1 MTQLLDENFAGA
13 SSVSLSAARAVKRR
27 YPTADT
33 DDLTQVG
40 LMWCIEHP
48 RKFREYV
55 DNFEDRK
62 LYKALYN
69 YMSNYARSERAKY
82 HGYSLEDEVFYSKRM
97 LKGDGRRPGLLH
109 YVFDR
114 SSWESPPAP
123 DGAGRRTGDPAEGG
137 NWLALMCD
145 VDRAVQTLSSDD
157 RTLLTEHFLFEVT
170 YEALGRR
177 IGVSKTTAAKYVDRA
192 VARVQDALGGSRP
205 RQDPP
210 EEDWRQEPVYVGG
223 RRAITNAHARALLEN
238 M

>member
-1 MTQLLDENFAGA
+1 MTLLLDENFAGA

-62 LYKALYN
+62 LYRALFN
-69 YMSNYARSERAKY
+69 FMSVYARAERAKY
-82 HGYSLEDEVFYSKRM
+82 HGYSLEDDVFYSKRM
-97 LKGDGRRPGLLH
+97 LKGDGKKPGLLH

-114 SSWESPPAP
+114 SAWLSPPAS
-123 DGAGRRTGDPAEGG
+123 DGGRRGAGDPAEGG
-137 NWLALMCD
+137 NWQALMCD
-145 VDRAVQTLSSDD
+145 VSKAVDGLPADDRA
-157 RTLLTEHFLFEVT
+157 LLMEHYLFEVT
-170 YEALGRR
+170 YEAVGRR
-177 IGVSKTTAAKYVDRA
+177 LGVSKTTVAKYIDRA
-192 VARVQDALGGSRP
+192 VARLQDALGGARP
-205 RQDPP
+205 REDPP
-210 EEDWRQEPVYVGG
+210 EEDWRQEPAYVGS